1 MPSWQRQELRRKQP
15 GASGDL
21 PQPTGAVQ
29 SDRSLATRVA
39 EEAGLVEGLV
49 LRDHRSLTDILGLL
63 GDSHLFVPHSW
74 SQEQVTGLPRHLP
87 CTQSVMEPFP
97 FTATGPLFPE
107 EA

>member
-1 MPSWQRQELRRKQP
+1 M
-15 GASGDL
+15 
-21 PQPTGAVQ
+21 GAVQ

-39 EEAGLVEGLV
+39 EEAWLVERLV

-74 SQEQVTGLPRHLP
+74 TQEQVTGLPWHLP

-97 FTATGPLFPE
+97 YTATGPLFPE
-107 EA
+107 EV